1 MKKDDNKNINEIKNI
16 EWGGW
21 LNEFL
26 WICAGANRHL
36 LRQCPTDYAKYAGI
50 GGTILFTALMASL
63 SGGYALNTV
72 FHNNIVAVSFGIFW
86 GLLIFNLDRFIVN
99 TMYSDGKTTISWGE
113 ISGGLPR
120 IIIAI
125 FLGIVISTPLEL
137 KIFEDEISIT
147 ISELKKSK
155 ANDYIAADQQKIDS
169 LSQKK
174 EEVLNTP
181 PGQSIYSSGITTANI
196 ETNNLFNEIKNKTA
210 ELNQHKDVIA
220 QINAQLNRLDKNASN
235 YDQRRNA
242 LRNKLSPHIVKRN
255 NLSNEINQLNGQ
267 LSASDK
273 TIKGLLTKDV
283 DQKEQEGKRLQKEID
298 AISLKMNNADKTYQD
313 DLNKKFGGF
322 QAHLSAFNKMKEDN
336 SSTNLASLFIML
348 LFIIIETAPT
358 FFKMMIES
366 GPYDDLLRS
375 EMHKARVLSEKRIS
389 DINDEINTAI
399 QISTEKNKNKLE
411 AEVLA
416 NRELLNKIA
425 TTQAELL
432 HSAIEEWRKQELEK
446 IKSNPSHYIHSEP
459 AQNQKLVN

>member
-1 MKKDDNKNINEIKNI
+1 M
-16 EWGGW
+16 
-21 LNEFL
+21 
-26 WICAGANRHL
+26 
-36 LRQCPTDYAKYAGI
+36 
-50 GGTILFTALMASL
+50 
-63 SGGYALNTV
+63 
-72 FHNNIVAVSFGIFW
+72 
-86 GLLIFNLDRFIVN
+86 
-99 TMYSDGKTTISWGE
+99 
-113 ISGGLPR
+113 
-120 IIIAI
+120 
-125 FLGIVISTPLEL
+125 
-137 KIFEDEISIT
+137 
-147 ISELKKSK
+147 
-155 ANDYIAADQQKIDS
+155 
-169 LSQKK
+169 
-174 EEVLNTP
+174 
-181 PGQSIYSSGITTANI
+181 
-196 ETNNLFNEIKNKTA
+196 
-210 ELNQHKDVIA
+210 NQHKDVIA

-375 EMHKARVLSEKRIS
+375 ETHLS
-389 DINDEINTAI
+389 
-399 QISTEKNKNKLE
+399 
-411 AEVLA
+411 
-416 NRELLNKIA
+416 
-425 TTQAELL
+425 
-432 HSAIEEWRKQELEK
+432 
-446 IKSNPSHYIHSEP
+446 
-459 AQNQKLVN
+459 